1 MSGPLLTYRQAA
13 DRLGVGVDTVR
24 RHADAG
30 RLSPIRLGTERGAF
44 TSIIRF
50 DPDEVDALIAAR
62 RAPQPR
68 AEHSA
73 ADMREW
79 AVKNGWGPSRT
90 GPLSECAID
99 AYRAAHGLA
108 PAVRP

>member
-68 AEHSA
+68 TEHST
-73 ADMREW
+73 ADMRAW
-79 AVKNGWGPSRT
+79 AKDQFDDVAET
-90 GPLSECAID
+90 GPLPAHVVD
-99 AYRAAHGLA
+99 WYRAAHGLD
-108 PAVRP
+108 PAVRS